1 MDFSRIARQSV
12 APVAILVVAVA
23 WRAIAHSAVVIVIAA
38 LFGALFAFFSTRKSD
53 ESSTVSTAATPEKR
67 IAAEPS
73 VATIKQEKPAAAAAA
88 AVAAPP
94 VVPSAPKTAAA
105 GGVIPLAA
113 GRRPPPKAE
122 DKLGIT
128 QFIWPYGGS
137 KVEVV
142 GDFSAGVP
150 VAMKPSSAN
159 PGQFYIDYTCPQ
171 GPIEYSFIVDGESRV
186 DPESP
191 TNEDGSKNVAMV
203 RRDLFE
209 SLEAMMRQRILLLD
223 GAMGTMIQRHKLR
236 EEDFRGDRW
245 INHSNDLKGNNDILV
260 ITRPDVIE
268 GIHTEYLD
276 AGSDI
281 IETNTFN
288 GTCISQADYELQ
300 AEEEVVLINIEA
312 VKVALRATA
321 KSMQKDPTRPRFVA
335 GAIGPT
341 NKTLSVSPSVEN
353 PAFRACTFDEI
364 VDAYKMQVHALLKGG
379 ADILLVET
387 IFDTLNAKAALY
399 AVDLVFEEVGYDVP
413 VMISGTIV
421 DNSGRTLSGQTGE
434 AFLVS
439 VSHARAM
446 AIGLNCALGAR
457 DMRPYVDTINKLTD
471 SFVICYPNA
480 GLPNT
485 FGGYDETPAQFA
497 ENVRDFATGGLVN
510 VLGGCCGT
518 TPDHINAVSKI
529 VEGVRPRPRPSVR
542 NLMRVSGLEPF
553 NYTPET
559 IPFINI
565 GERCNVAGSSIFK
578 KAVMAGNWDKALSI
592 AIAQVEAGAQIID
605 INFDEGLLDSVAAM
619 TRFVNLLVS
628 EPDVAKVPFMI
639 DSSKFH
645 VVEAG
650 LKCSQGKCIVN
661 SISLK
666 EGEQAFRAH
675 AHTIKRHGAAVVVMA
690 FDEEGQ
696 AATEEDKVRICKRA
710 YDILVDEVGF
720 NPEDIIFDPNILTIA
735 TGLEEH
741 ANYAVDFFRATTRI
755 KELCPGAKISGG
767 VSNIS
772 FSFRGNEPV
781 RRAFHSVFLYH
792 AIKAGM
798 DMGIVNAGQIDIYD
812 DIPKELLDHVED
824 CVLNRRPDATER
836 MLELAA
842 RLDPKAGGGGDKA
855 EKDAWRELSVEK
867 RLAHSLVKGI
877 DQYVVADV
885 EEARTCG
892 LYVRPLHII
901 EGPLMDGMNVVGDL
915 FGAGKMFL
923 PQVIKS
929 ASVMKR
935 AVIKSARVMKHAVAH
950 LIPFME
956 KEKEEGRLANR
967 CDQECARDEA
977 GRGASHPLHGKGGGG
992 SPPSPTLIPTPSDST
1007 PSPSLLPQVIK
1018 SARVMKHAVAHLIP
1032 FMEKEKEEGRLANR
1046 RRRRPTS
1053 PTLIS
1058 TLSDSTPS
1066 PSLLPQVIKSARVMK
1081 RAVAHLIP
1089 FMEKEKEEARLA
1101 NPEVEQ
1107 AANAGTVVIA
1117 TVKGDVH
1124 DIGKNIVAV
1133 VLGCNNYK
1141 VVDLGVMVPCAKI
1154 LDACREHKA
1163 DVVGL
1168 SGLITPSLDEMVTV
1182 AKELE
1187 REGFKIPLLI
1197 GGATTSRMHTAVKIE
1212 PVYSGPTVHVLDA
1225 SRSVPVVS
1233 SLLDPTATADF
1244 VTDVRETYAELR
1256 EEHYA
1261 GLQDRKYVPINK
1273 ARDMKFQI
1281 DWKLPENLPV
1291 VPNLLGKKVYKDY
1304 PINEELLA
1312 AIDWNP
1318 FFQVWQLRGRYP
1330 NRGYPKIFNDETV
1343 GQEAK
1348 KLFDDAQAMLRDIVE
1363 NKKLTVRGVV
1373 GIYPANSVG
1382 DDIVLYNDESRST
1395 VVETMHTLRQQAE
1408 KEENDD
1414 PYLALSDFIAPA
1426 TTGIKDYL
1434 GMFVVSSGFGLEEM
1448 VKKFKEDN
1456 DDFSYI
1462 MAEAIADRLA
1472 EAAAEVLHRDV
1483 RKEVWGYAKEENLS
1497 VDELLKVKYQ
1507 GIRPAPGYPSQP
1519 DHTEKPV
1526 MWRLMDVEEETGI
1539 QLTESMAMLPAA
1551 SVSGLIFAAPKSHYF
1566 AVGKILSDQVGD
1578 YAQRK
1583 GMPVAEAEKW
1593 LGPMLNYEP

>member
-1 MDFSRIARQSV
+1 
-12 APVAILVVAVA
+12 
-23 WRAIAHSAVVIVIAA
+23 
-38 LFGALFAFFSTRKSD
+38 
-53 ESSTVSTAATPEKR
+53 
-67 IAAEPS
+67 
-73 VATIKQEKPAAAAAA
+73 
-88 AVAAPP
+88 
-94 VVPSAPKTAAA
+94 
-105 GGVIPLAA
+105 
-113 GRRPPPKAE
+113 
-122 DKLGIT
+122 
-128 QFIWPYGGS
+128 
-137 KVEVV
+137 
-142 GDFSAGVP
+142 
-150 VAMKPSSAN
+150 MKPSAAS

-171 GPIEYSFIVDGESRV
+171 GPIEYSFIVDGASRI

-191 TNEDGSKNVAMV
+191 TNADGTKNVAMV

-236 EEDFRGDRW
+236 EEDFRGERW
-245 INHSNDLKGNNDILV
+245 KTHSNDLKGNNDILV

-268 GIHTEYLD
+268 GIHSEYLD

-335 GAIGPT
+335 GAVGPT

-364 VDAYKMQVHALLKGG
+364 VDAYKMQVHALLEGG

-399 AVDLVFEEVGYDVP
+399 AVDQVFEEVGYDVP

-485 FGGYDETPAQFA
+485 FGGYDETPQQFA

-518 TPDHINAVSKI
+518 TPDHIRAVSGI
-529 VEGVRPRPRPSVR
+529 VEGVRPRPRPVVR
-542 NLMRVSGLEPF
+542 NLLRVSGLEPF

-666 EGEQAFRAH
+666 EGEAAFKAH
-675 AHTIKRHGAAVVVMA
+675 ARTIKRHGAAVVVMA

-696 AATEEDKVRICKRA
+696 AATEEDKVRICQRA
-710 YDILVDEVGF
+710 YNMLVDEVGF

-755 KELCPGAKISGG
+755 KALCPGAKISGG

-842 RLDPKAGGGGDKA
+842 RLDPKAGGGADKS
-855 EKDAWRELSVEK
+855 EKDAWRELPVEK

-892 LYVRPLHII
+892 QYVRPLHII

-915 FGAGKMFL
+915 FGAGKMF
-923 PQVIKS
+923 
-929 ASVMKR
+929 
-935 AVIKSARVMKHAVAH
+935 
-950 LIPFME
+950 
-956 KEKEEGRLANR
+956 
-967 CDQECARDEA
+967 
-977 GRGASHPLHGKGGGG
+977 
-992 SPPSPTLIPTPSDST
+992 
-1007 PSPSLLPQVIK
+1007 
-1018 SARVMKHAVAHLIP
+1018 
-1032 FMEKEKEEGRLANR
+1032 
-1046 RRRRPTS
+1046 
-1053 PTLIS
+1053 
-1058 TLSDSTPS
+1058 
-1066 PSLLPQVIKSARVMK
+1066 LPQVIKSARVMK

-1212 PVYSGPTVHVLDA
+1212 PVYSGATIHVLDA

-1233 SLLDPTATADF
+1233 SLLDPTATDDF

-1261 GLQDRKYVPINK
+1261 GLQDRKYVPIGK
-1273 ARDMKFQI
+1273 ARELKFQI
-1281 DWKLPENLPV
+1281 DWKLPENLPA
-1291 VPNLLGKKVYKDY
+1291 VPNVLGTKVYKDY
-1304 PINEELLA
+1304 PINEELIS

-1363 NKKLTVRGVV
+1363 NKKLTVRGIV

-1382 DDIVLYNDESRST
+1382 DDIVLYKDESRSE

-1408 KEENDD
+1408 KENDE
-1414 PYLALSDFIAPA
+1414 PYMALSDFIAPA
-1426 TTGIKDYL
+1426 TTGVKDYL

-1448 VKKFKEDN
+1448 VQKFKEDN

-1472 EAAAEVLHRDV
+1472 EAAAEVLHREV
-1483 RKEVWGYAKEENLS
+1483 RKEVWGFAKEEDLS

-1526 MWRLMDVEEETGI
+1526 MWKLMEVEEETGI

-1551 SVSGLIFAAPKSHYF
+1551 SVSGLIFAAPKSQYF
-1566 AVGKILSDQVGD
+1566 AVGKILGDQVGD

>member
-1 MDFSRIARQSV
+1 MDFGRITRQSV
-12 APVAILVVAVA
+12 APVAILVIAVA

-38 LFGALFAFFSTRKSD
+38 LFGALFAFFSRRKSD

-67 IAAEPS
+67 VAAEPS
-73 VATIKQEKPAAAAAA
+73 VSTVKPEKPAAAAAA
-88 AVAAPP
+88 AAAAAPA
-94 VVPSAPKTAAA
+94 VPSAAKPAAA

-142 GDFSAGVP
+142 GDFSGGVP
-150 VAMKPSSAN
+150 VAMKPSAAN
-159 PGQFYIDYTCPQ
+159 PGQFFIDYTCPQ

-321 KSMQKDPTRPRFVA
+321 KSIQKDPTRPRFVA

-929 ASVMKR
+929 A
-935 AVIKSARVMKHAVAH
+935 
-950 LIPFME
+950 
-956 KEKEEGRLANR
+956 
-967 CDQECARDEA
+967 
-977 GRGASHPLHGKGGGG
+977 
-992 SPPSPTLIPTPSDST
+992 
-1007 PSPSLLPQVIK
+1007 
-1018 SARVMKHAVAHLIP
+1018 
-1032 FMEKEKEEGRLANR
+1032 
-1046 RRRRPTS
+1046 
-1053 PTLIS
+1053 
-1058 TLSDSTPS
+1058 
-1066 PSLLPQVIKSARVMK
+1066 RVMK

-1212 PVYSGPTVHVLDA
+1212 PVYRGPTVHVLDA

-1414 PYLALSDFIAPA
+1414 PYLALADFIAPA

>member
-1 MDFSRIARQSV
+1 M
-12 APVAILVVAVA
+12 
-23 WRAIAHSAVVIVIAA
+23 H
-38 LFGALFAFFSTRKSD
+38 
-53 ESSTVSTAATPEKR
+53 
-67 IAAEPS
+67 
-73 VATIKQEKPAAAAAA
+73 
-88 AVAAPP
+88 
-94 VVPSAPKTAAA
+94 
-105 GGVIPLAA
+105 
-113 GRRPPPKAE
+113 
-122 DKLGIT
+122 
-128 QFIWPYGGS
+128 
-137 KVEVV
+137 
-142 GDFSAGVP
+142 
-150 VAMKPSSAN
+150 
-159 PGQFYIDYTCPQ
+159 
-171 GPIEYSFIVDGESRV
+171 
-186 DPESP
+186 
-191 TNEDGSKNVAMV
+191 V
-203 RRDLFE
+203 RRD
-209 SLEAMMRQRILLLD
+209 
-223 GAMGTMIQRHKLR
+223 
-236 EEDFRGDRW
+236 RGR
-245 INHSNDLKGNNDILV
+245 V
-260 ITRPDVIE
+260 
-268 GIHTEYLD
+268 
-276 AGSDI
+276 
-281 IETNTFN
+281 
-288 GTCISQADYELQ
+288 Q
-300 AEEEVVLINIEA
+300 
-312 VKVALRATA
+312 
-321 KSMQKDPTRPRFVA
+321 
-335 GAIGPT
+335 
-341 NKTLSVSPSVEN
+341 
-353 PAFRACTFDEI
+353 DE
-364 VDAYKMQVHALLKGG
+364 VHALLKGG

-387 IFDTLNAKAALY
+387 IFPNTLNAKAALY

-413 VMISGTIV
+413 VMISGTMWTTAA
-421 DNSGRTLSGQTGE
+421 DSERADGE

-529 VEGVRPRPRPSVR
+529 VSAEMWGPCRGRVRGESGEGGEAGVFRDGRFERWEWVGENVGDVVTGGLVNVHGGCCGTTPDHINAVSKIVEGVRPRPRPSVRNLMRVEGVRPRPRPSVR

-645 VVEAG
+645 LVEAGLKCPCGQGPLHDRLEQVPRGGAG

-923 PQVIKS
+923 PQ
-929 ASVMKR
+929 
-935 AVIKSARVMKHAVAH
+935 
-950 LIPFME
+950 
-956 KEKEEGRLANR
+956 
-967 CDQECARDEA
+967 
-977 GRGASHPLHGKGGGG
+977 
-992 SPPSPTLIPTPSDST
+992 
-1007 PSPSLLPQVIK
+1007 
-1018 SARVMKHAVAHLIP
+1018 
-1032 FMEKEKEEGRLANR
+1032 
-1046 RRRRPTS
+1046 
-1053 PTLIS
+1053 
-1058 TLSDSTPS
+1058 
-1066 PSLLPQVIKSARVMK
+1066 
-1081 RAVAHLIP
+1081 
-1089 FMEKEKEEARLA
+1089 
-1101 NPEVEQ
+1101 
-1107 AANAGTVVIA
+1107 
-1117 TVKGDVH
+1117 
-1124 DIGKNIVAV
+1124 
-1133 VLGCNNYK
+1133 
-1141 VVDLGVMVPCAKI
+1141 
-1154 LDACREHKA
+1154 
-1163 DVVGL
+1163 
-1168 SGLITPSLDEMVTV
+1168 
-1182 AKELE
+1182 
-1187 REGFKIPLLI
+1187 
-1197 GGATTSRMHTAVKIE
+1197 
-1212 PVYSGPTVHVLDA
+1212 
-1225 SRSVPVVS
+1225 
-1233 SLLDPTATADF
+1233 
-1244 VTDVRETYAELR
+1244 
-1256 EEHYA
+1256 
-1261 GLQDRKYVPINK
+1261 
-1273 ARDMKFQI
+1273 
-1281 DWKLPENLPV
+1281 
-1291 VPNLLGKKVYKDY
+1291 
-1304 PINEELLA
+1304 
-1312 AIDWNP
+1312 
-1318 FFQVWQLRGRYP
+1318 
-1330 NRGYPKIFNDETV
+1330 
-1343 GQEAK
+1343 
-1348 KLFDDAQAMLRDIVE
+1348 
-1363 NKKLTVRGVV
+1363 
-1373 GIYPANSVG
+1373 
-1382 DDIVLYNDESRST
+1382 
-1395 VVETMHTLRQQAE
+1395 
-1408 KEENDD
+1408 
-1414 PYLALSDFIAPA
+1414 
-1426 TTGIKDYL
+1426 
-1434 GMFVVSSGFGLEEM
+1434 
-1448 VKKFKEDN
+1448 
-1456 DDFSYI
+1456 
-1462 MAEAIADRLA
+1462 
-1472 EAAAEVLHRDV
+1472 
-1483 RKEVWGYAKEENLS
+1483 
-1497 VDELLKVKYQ
+1497 
-1507 GIRPAPGYPSQP
+1507 
-1519 DHTEKPV
+1519 
-1526 MWRLMDVEEETGI
+1526 
-1539 QLTESMAMLPAA
+1539 
-1551 SVSGLIFAAPKSHYF
+1551 
-1566 AVGKILSDQVGD
+1566 
-1578 YAQRK
+1578 
-1583 GMPVAEAEKW
+1583 
-1593 LGPMLNYEP
+1593 